1 MKRKK
6 KILLIQIIIFFI
18 SITLLFFTYYGKNNF
33 SFETEKKSPI
43 KVDSKNKNK
52 KSKTNNFENI
62 EYKGID
68 LNGNRYSIKSE
79 KANFEIDKPE
89 LINMKVMKAIFYFKD
104 GTILNVIGDHGVYN
118 NKTNDMLFRDNI
130 EAIYQNNYLY
140 ADKLD
145 YLNSEGLLT
154 IYGNVRTESIQG
166 NIKAD
171 NLEFDLTSQTLD
183 ISMFKDDRVN
193 VDLKGK

>member
-1 MKRKK
+1 
-6 KILLIQIIIFFI
+6 
-18 SITLLFFTYYGKNNF
+18 
-33 SFETEKKSPI
+33 
-43 KVDSKNKNK
+43 
-52 KSKTNNFENI
+52 
-62 EYKGID
+62 
-68 LNGNRYSIKSE
+68 
-79 KANFEIDKPE
+79 
-89 LINMKVMKAIFYFKD
+89 MKVMKAIFYFKD

>member
-6 KILLIQIIIFFI
+6 KILSIQIIIFFI
-18 SITLLFFTYYGKNNF
+18 SITLLFFTYYGKNSS
-33 SFETEKKSPI
+33 SFKAENKSPI
-43 KVDSKNKNK
+43 KIETKNQNK

-68 LNGNRYSIKSE
+68 FNGNRYSIKSE

-104 GTILNVIGDHGVYN
+104 GTILNVIGDYGVYN

-145 YLNSEGLLT
+145 YLNSKGLLT